1 MSLLC
6 LKRFFNIRI
15 HFEVCHL
22 SMPVTEKLLYFCYY
36 KFYMTTLAHQF
47 SLSMVFDSL
56 QPHGLQHA
64 RLSCPSTT
72 PGACSNSRASI
83 RVMPFNHLILCR
95 PLLLLPPIFPAS
107 GSFQMSQCF
116 ESGARVL
123 ELQLQHQ
130 SFQ

>member
-1 MSLLC
+1 MLC

-56 QPHGLQHA
+56 QPRLQHA
-64 RLSCPSTT
+64 RLSCPSTN
-72 PGACSNSRASI
+72 PRACSNSCASI
-83 RVMPFNHLILCR
+83 QLCHSTISSSVAPFSSC
-95 PLLLLPPIFPAS
+95 PQSFPAS
-107 GSFQMSQCF
+107 GSFQMSQFF